1 MPCSYR
7 DIDIEQF
14 DKKALEYNSPVIGWK
29 RFSDYIFLVCAY
41 YAEDFNLFFFNCM
54 NNIDRTTKIQF
65 TMQVVKDVLEF
76 VDLKLTFDK
85 KCNKFW

>member
-41 YAEDFNLFFFNCM
+41 YAEDFNLFF
-54 NNIDRTTKIQF
+54 
-65 TMQVVKDVLEF
+65 
-76 VDLKLTFDK
+76 LTV
-85 KCNKFW
+85 